1 MSLLVALT
9 DAPDRPPA
17 AASPPD
23 GVQCLRGCL
32 SLKHRSMV
40 FDREGV
46 NADPVVRWGA
56 AVLERLHLVGH
67 EQVLDALFSN
77 LAAVLR
83 PGVQLVAQCGAR
95 RRHSDHAASR
105 EAQAPLSAVWR
116 A

>member
-1 MSLLVALT
+1 MGFVAVEAFEGDLV
-9 DAPDRPPA
+9 
-17 AASPPD
+17 
-23 GVQCLRGCL
+23 
-32 SLKHRSMV
+32 HRSMV

-46 NADPVVRWGA
+46 NADPMARWGA
-56 AVLERLHLVGH
+56 ALLERLHLVGH